1 MRTAVVTMATSNLR
15 RNGDYWARRM
25 KNMEDALLDQSYA
38 YVENLDE
45 QFRAAEAEIE
55 RQLSAW
61 YQRFADNNEISL
73 AEARK
78 LLNSSELAEF
88 RWTVEEYIKHGE
100 ENALTGAWMKELE
113 NASARVH
120 ISRLDA
126 LKIQL
131 QQQAELLYSN
141 QLDALDAAARQTYTG
156 SLYHTAYEIQRG
168 LGVGW
173 TMQAINEGAIQK
185 VLSRPWTTD
194 GQTFRDRCWTN
205 KQSLVN
211 SVNTQL
217 TQMIVRGESADRA
230 ISAISKQFEV
240 SRSKAGR
247 LVMTESAYFSSAAQ
261 KDCFTS
267 LGVERYVLVASF
279 DHDTC
284 ELCGA
289 LDGKVFKMSEYQVG
303 VTAPPFHP
311 WCRCCTAPY
320 YEDLAGVGERW
331 VRNEDGT
338 TGKVPARTTFEE
350 WEKGHVSEIKLTA
363 GLSGAT
369 LNRENVPR
377 KEGSALQTVGR
388 IDRDKYRC
396 ITDNITT
403 DEVIIT
409 EERIQHIRD
418 RHPGDYERF
427 LGYMPEIIAD
437 PDYIIEANKANTA
450 VILKEIEENGE
461 KFKLILRL
469 KVEHDPADYQNSVI
483 SFWHIG
489 ETTWRKTI
497 KNKKVLYRKA

>member
-1 MRTAVVTMATSNLR
+1 MAPGNIQ
-15 RNGDYWARRM
+15 RNGEYWARRM
-25 KNMEDALLDQSYA
+25 KMLQDALLDQSYS
-38 YVENLDE
+38 YVENLEE

-55 RQLSAW
+55 RQLSVW
-61 YQRFADNNEISL
+61 YARLASNNDITL

-78 LLNSSELAEF
+78 LLNSNELAEF

-156 SLYHTAYEIQRG
+156 SFYHTAYEIQKG

-173 TMQAINEGAIQK
+173 TMQALNENTIAK
-185 VLSRPWTTD
+185 VLARPWTAD
-194 GQTFRDRCWTN
+194 GLTFRDRCWTN

-211 SVNTQL
+211 AVNTQL
-217 TQMIVRGESADRA
+217 TQMIIRGEAPDTA
-230 ISAISKQFEV
+230 IAAIAKQFNV
-240 SRSKAGR
+240 SKNKAGR
-247 LVMTESAYFSSAAQ
+247 LVMTESAAFASAAQ

-267 LGVERYVLVASF
+267 LGVERYVIVETF

-289 LDGKVFKMSEYQVG
+289 LDGKVFKMSEYEVG

-311 WCRCCTAPY
+311 WCRGCTAPY
-320 YEDLAGVGERW
+320 YEDLAGIGERW

-338 TGKVPARTTFEE
+338 TGKVPAGTTFEE
-350 WEKGHVSEIKLTA
+350 WKKGYVSESELTA
-363 GLSGAT
+363 GRSGAT
-369 LNRENVPR
+369 LNRENVPG

-409 EERIQHIRD
+409 KERIQHIRD

-427 LGYMPEIIAD
+427 LGYMSEIIAD

-469 KVEHDPADYQNSVI
+469 KVEHDPAEYQNSVI